1 MFVLTTMGYKTS
13 ELLCLFQTELYNVSC
28 YSFANYQ
35 VAILTAWSVGNG
47 ACSNRELEKIA

>member
-35 VAILTAWSVGNG
+35 VSILTAWSVGNG